1 MCCRFEEQKETV
13 VQSNSW
19 HCIYNPKMSF
29 HKLIFHNIFITKCT
43 MKSRGFRVDTL
54 AEDFRNEGRG
64 FDSNLCFAHVYACT
78 KTMIFSSVQSNV

>member
-1 MCCRFEEQKETV
+1 
-13 VQSNSW
+13 
-19 HCIYNPKMSF
+19 
-29 HKLIFHNIFITKCT
+29 

-64 FDSNLCFAHVYACT
+64 FDSNLCFAHFYACT